1 MTQNA
6 TVTGIA
12 QLISLAIGPVFLL
25 AGIGSILNVMAARLG
40 RVIDRARQ
48 LESEFAAGDDGD
60 RPRMRDELRT
70 LDRRMTVV
78 QTAIGACTG
87 SALFVSL
94 VVAILFVA
102 ELADFAYARP
112 IALLF
117 IIAMAL
123 LIVGLVLFLWEVNLA
138 MRSVRVRRA
147 FIERPAAAVAATDRS
162 SISPPAASPAA
173 TH

>member
-1 MTQNA
+1 MTQSS

-40 RVIDRARQ
+40 RVVDRARQ
-48 LESEFAAGDDGD
+48 LEADYAGFDEGG
-60 RPRMRDELRT
+60 RERIRDELRV

-78 QTAIGACTG
+78 QLAIGACTS

-112 IALLF
+112 IAVLF

-123 LIVGLVLFLWEVNLA
+123 FITGLVLFLWEVNLA
-138 MRSVRVRRA
+138 MRSVRVRQT
-147 FIERPAAAVAATDRS
+147 FLERPGAGPRKRAR
-162 SISPPAASPAA
+162 
-173 TH
+173 

>member
-1 MTQNA
+1 MTHA
-6 TVTGIA
+6 PSVTGIA

-48 LESEFAAGDDGD
+48 LEHEFSDLAGSERARSSG
-60 RPRMRDELRT
+60 ELRV

-78 QTAIGACTG
+78 QLAIGCCTA

-102 ELADFAYARP
+102 ALADFAYARP

-117 IIAMAL
+117 ITAMTL
-123 LIVGLVLFLWEVNLA
+123 LIAGLLLFLWEVNLA
-138 MRSVRVRRA
+138 MRSVRVRRSL
-147 FIERPAAAVAATDRS
+147 IDRAPS
-162 SISPPAASPAA
+162 RDAE
-173 TH
+173 

>member
-1 MTQNA
+1 MTPA
-6 TVTGIA
+6 STVTGIA

-48 LESEFAAGDDGD
+48 LESEFATGSEAE
-60 RPRMRDELRT
+60 RSRMRVELRV

-78 QTAIGACTG
+78 QSAIGACTG

-102 ELADFAYARP
+102 ELAHFAYARP
-112 IALLF
+112 IAVLF
-117 IIAMAL
+117 IVAMAL
-123 LIVGLVLFLWEVNLA
+123 LIIGLVLFLWEVNLS

-147 FIERPAAAVAATDRS
+147 LIDRS
-162 SISPPAASPAA
+162 
-173 TH
+173 TGGDDV

>member
-1 MTQNA
+1 MTHTP

-25 AGIGSILNVMAARLG
+25 AGIGSILNVMAQRLG
-40 RVIDRARQ
+40 RVIDRARH
-48 LESEFAAGDDGD
+48 LEQDFASLSDPAQARSG
-60 RPRMRDELRT
+60 DELRT

-78 QTAIGACTG
+78 QLAIGSCTA
-87 SALFVSL
+87 SALFTAL

-102 ELADFAYARP
+102 ALADFAYARP

-117 IIAMAL
+117 ILAMVL

-138 MRSVRVRRA
+138 MRSVRVNRA
-147 FIERPAAAVAATDRS
+147 LFAK
-162 SISPPAASPAA
+162 SPARGGDPA
-173 TH
+173 PEA